1 MPCVCIN
8 QPILNPPIPV
18 AGDKEIIY
26 GSVSNSTS
34 YEGLVDYYYEYHY
47 SGLFIDHSLLTDVP
61 NGANIYKVAIN
72 VENNAT
78 GSSNTYDENDIDIYM
93 ANVPSSYNQFPTNL
107 RVNLTS
113 VTDTAWNNDL
123 INVTQVSNLANYSY
137 TQVTADPNINWKPE
151 FPFNSTTFSH
161 SAGNNILI
169 MFNGGDG
176 NWISGASS
184 NPQHRGQTLSGTQ
197 LRRWAFQNKISA
209 PRYSPTQVVNIDS
222 TFIPNI
228 KLFWN

>member
-1 MPCVCIN
+1 MPCIVN
-8 QPILNPPIPV
+8 PNILLSQPV

-26 GSVSNSTS
+26 GSVPNNPK

-47 SGLFIDHSLLTDVP
+47 SGLFIDQSLLTDVP

-72 VENNAT
+72 VL
-78 GSSNTYDENDIDIYM
+78 NTTNGTYPENDVDIYM
-93 ANVPSSYNQFPTNL
+93 ANVPSSYNQFPLNM
-107 RVNLTS
+107 RINLTS

-123 INVTQVSNLANYSY
+123 INVTQVSTLANYTY
-137 TQVTADPNINWKPE
+137 QQVSADPNTNWKPE
-151 FPFNSTTFSH
+151 FPFNNTTFTH
-161 SAGNNILI
+161 SAGNNLLI

-176 NWISGASS
+176 DWVSQSS
-184 NPQHRGQTLSGTQ
+184 TNPQHLGQTLSGTQ
-197 LRRWAFQNKISA
+197 LRRWAFQNKLA
-209 PRYSPTQVVNIDS
+209 AGGRYSPTQVVNIDN